1 LEGIH
6 ELDIIAKGRPLTE
19 DERLRKDEINREL
32 ERFILLDEVC
42 WRQKSRAL
50 WLREGDKIT

>member
-6 ELDIIAKGRPLTE
+6 EMDIIAKGRPLTE

>member
-1 LEGIH
+1 MDGIR